1 MKYDR
6 SCVVLGILLC
16 LAVSMQSYA
25 QKASSELVKV
35 KSTTFSKFN
44 LQYLAYK
51 PATPPSGKL
60 PVIIYL
66 HDNVAVGSNPDWMKG
81 KGLPLL
87 MENGKNI
94 PALVVAPQLPDKM
107 GMNWSPAFVD
117 EFVNDVVSKYSVDQ
131 DRIYLT
137 GFSMGANGA
146 WEYACAHPDRVAA
159 VVPIGGWGD
168 PKKVCNMKSVATWV
182 FHGANDEI
190 VIPQASKNMVQM
202 LKACGGDVRMTELAD
217 VKHEASGAAYAYE
230 GVFEW
235 ILSQNKS
242 NTRKTGKTVVDANT
256 ISYKLPK
263 ALASI
268 TGLAWSK
275 AGSDWY
281 GINEKDLRPI
291 VVNFDTTGGVKN
303 LLQVNNA
310 GIISWQD
317 ITLANGNLYIADVGN
332 SQFKRKTFQ
341 IYEVNEEALRTGST
355 RAKKI
360 EFSVSTPDPLDFK
373 SIFYDKN
380 SLYLV
385 GETQG
390 MKQRFLVK
398 VAIAFDKVT
407 EAEVV
412 GALPKLDIKSITGS
426 YYNSAT
432 KNLLLISDVS
442 LCRIKVGSEI
452 DLVRDYLPSY
462 LRLPGRT
469 QKESITI
476 GPSGEIAFADKNFL
490 GTTDGN
496 LYLMKENTGSN

>member
-1 MKYDR
+1 
-6 SCVVLGILLC
+6 
-16 LAVSMQSYA
+16 MQSYA

-51 PATPPSGKL
+51 PVTPVSGKL
-60 PVIIYL
+60 PVIVYL

-87 MENGKNI
+87 LEKGKSI

-107 GMNWSPAFVD
+107 GMSWSPAFVD
-117 EFVNDVVSKYSVDQ
+117 EFVNDAVSRYSVDA
-131 DRIYLT
+131 DRIYVT

-159 VVPIGGWGD
+159 IVPIGGWGD
-168 PKKVCNMKSVATWV
+168 PKKVCNMKNVATWV

-190 VIPQASKNMVQM
+190 VIPQASRNMVQT
-202 LKACGGDVRMTELAD
+202 LKSCGGDVRMTELAN
-217 VKHEASGAAYAYE
+217 VKHEASEATYAYE
-230 GVFEW
+230 GLFEW

-242 NTRKTGKTVVDANT
+242 MSRKPGKTVVDANT
-256 ISYKLPK
+256 VSYKLPK
-263 ALASI
+263 ALSSI

-275 AGSDWY
+275 TGSDWY
-281 GINEKDLRPI
+281 GINEKDLRPL
-291 VVNFDTTGGVKN
+291 VVNFDTTGSVKN

-341 IYEVNEEALRTGST
+341 VYEVNEEALRTGST

-360 EFSVSTPDPLDFK
+360 EFAVSTPAPLDFK
-373 SIFYDKN
+373 SIFFDKN
-380 SLYLV
+380 FLYLI
-385 GETQG
+385 GETEG
-390 MKQRFLVK
+390 LTQRMLIK
-398 VAIAFDKVT
+398 VSVQFDRIV
-407 EAEVV
+407 EAQVV
-412 GALPKLDIKSITGS
+412 GTLPKLDIKSITGS

-432 KNLLLISDVS
+432 KNLLLVSDVS
-442 LCRIKVGSEI
+442 LCQIRVGSEI
-452 DLVRDYLPSY
+452 DLVSDYVPAYS
-462 LRLPGRT
+462 RLPNKT

-496 LYLMKENTGSN
+496 LYLMKESGNN